1 MLKVI
6 IYLLAVFGLLSFG
19 VFAIDFTLLLKKRLS
34 HKNVTGWQDPKAWE
48 KAVVACGTKWM
59 HNPPVV
65 PLKDEQRLVII
76 DMLKRQY
83 KVSCVSAWQRAQLI
97 CGLAANGVDVKESPK
112 DWLFAVTEIDYGY
125 AIYHSWRAGMIEDD
139 AALALMEKFLVIV
152 DARTKENGL
161 IMYRDGFGDVRIVD
175 TLAFVCPA
183 LIRYGI
189 QTGKRKYVDLAMA
202 QLKHYYQHAYLE
214 DYGLY
219 AHGYDCVTGT
229 PCESIGWG
237 RGTGWYLLG
246 ILYCYQ
252 EMEQGQEKT
261 WLYEKMVEAANN
273 ILKYQRADGGWSTQL
288 VSKWNYDS
296 SATAIFATFLYEL
309 YAIVG
314 EKAYWEAAQKAAAKL
329 MASTTKDGAI
339 EFCEGDC
346 HGVGRYSTRYSI
358 SPFTQGMVLD
368 MIAARKKAC
377 REAEQPNRSV

>member
-1 MLKVI
+1 MLDIIVI
-6 IYLLAVFGLLSFG
+6 LLAVFGVLSF
-19 VFAIDFTLLLKKRLS
+19 AIFTLDFVLLVKIKLS
-34 HKNVTGWQDPKAWE
+34 HRYVICWEDREAWE

-65 PLKDEQRLVII
+65 PLKDEERLVLM

-83 KVSCVSAWQRAQLI
+83 SVKDLNAWQRAQLVG
-97 CGLAANGVDVKESPK
+97 GLGANGVNTKEAPT
-112 DWLFAVTEIDYGY
+112 DWLSDATEIDSGY
-125 AIYHSWRAGMIEDD
+125 AIYHSWSAGMISDD
-139 AALALMEKFLVIV
+139 AALALMEKFLAIV
-152 DARTKENGL
+152 DKRTKKDGL
-161 IMYRDGFGDVRIVD
+161 ITYREGFGDICIVD
-175 TLAFVCPA
+175 TIAFVCPA

-189 QTGKRKYVDLAMA
+189 KTGQRRYIDLAMD
-202 QLKHYYQHAYLE
+202 QIKHYYKNAYLE
-214 DYGLY
+214 NYGLY

-246 ILYCYQ
+246 ILYCYR
-252 EMEQGQEKT
+252 EMDDGEEKA
-261 WLYEKMVEAANN
+261 WLYERMVEAANN
-273 ILKYQRADGGWSTQL
+273 ILKYQRTDGGWSTQL

-339 EFCEGDC
+339 EFCEGAC

-377 REAEQPNRSV
+377 REGE